1 MHEKSVKEI
10 EDILSKKKMLTIE
23 ELHQLQEDERK
34 GVQVLLRRFLRQ
46 KEKEEALIKQYE
58 CMLDFEHRCYEQR
71 FNMIAGIDEAGRG
84 PLAGPVVA
92 AAVILNP
99 EKPIIGLNDSKQ
111 LSKAK
116 RQTLVKQIEEHALA
130 IGVGMVS
137 AKEIDNIN
145 IYQASILAMEKAVR
159 DLKVKPDFLLIDA
172 MKINLPIKQL
182 SIIKGDARS
191 VSIAAASIIAKET
204 RDNIMEEINLRYPGY
219 AFNKHMG
226 YGTEV
231 HLDAIRRLGPCPEHR
246 LSFAPFRVG

>member
-1 MHEKSVKEI
+1 MHEKSVKEV
-10 EDILSKKKMLTIE
+10 EVILSEKKRLTIE
-23 ELHQLQEDERK
+23 ELHQLQKDERK
-34 GVQVLLRRFLRQ
+34 GVQVLLQRFLRR
-46 KEKEEALIKQYE
+46 KEKEEALIIQYE
-58 CMLDFEHRCYEQR
+58 RMLNFEHRCREQG

-99 EKPIIGLNDSKQ
+99 KEPIIGLNDSKK
-111 LSKAK
+111 LSKTK
-116 RQTLVKQIEEHALA
+116 RQALVKQIKEHALI
-130 IGVGMVS
+130 IGVGIVS

-145 IYQASILAMEKAVR
+145 IYQASILAMEKAVH
-159 DLKVKPDFLLIDA
+159 DLNVTPDFLLIDA
-172 MKINLPIKQL
+172 MKINLPIQQL

-219 AFNKHMG
+219 AFDKHMG

-231 HLDAIRRLGPCPEHR
+231 HLEAIKRLGPCPEHR